1 MRIAIT
7 HRSLSIRQKLRLI
20 VMVTVATALL
30 LTCAAVLGYDYM
42 AFREATR
49 NHLDVLAE
57 IFGSGSTAALSF
69 GDPKATEEILAGLK
83 AERHI
88 VGACIYSSSGKL
100 FATYRRGPEPEMFAP
115 PPLRSDGSWF
125 EGSRPIVFKRIT
137 LRRQII
143 VSTYLEPQWEEI
155 QDRLQKVTA
164 V

>member
-30 LTCAAVLGYDYM
+30 LTCTAVLGYDYM

-88 VGACIYSSSGKL
+88 VGACIYSPGGNL
-100 FATYRRGPEPEMFAP
+100 FATYRRGREGGIFAP
-115 PPLRSDGSWF
+115 PPLRPDGSGV
-125 EGSRPIVFKRIT
+125 ESGPPIVFKSIT
-137 LRRQII
+137 LRRKII
-143 VSTYLEPQWEEI
+143 RAIYI
-155 QDRLQKVTA
+155 
-164 V
+164 